1 MEYSDTVCPIDTA
14 AGGYVHYTDSVQ
26 LGCDA
31 ASDQGGYY
39 QVFSIMGQ
47 DSSACPSGS
56 TCPSTDFCPPTA
68 APTPAPTE
76 FPTSAG
82 QSTSEAITFG
92 VSQSLSGLSKTDWDS
107 NEADNLAVF
116 KAATAQLLGCAES
129 NIDNVVVAD
138 SSRRRLIL
146 SDETEKARTLSTSS
160 ITITYD
166 VVLQVASGESSS
178 DAYTAAVNV
187 IVDSTAS
194 GCSTDCL
201 ATVISEVAEA
211 KGVSS
216 ADIVSATVTAV
227 SSSDVGSAMT
237 ITIPA
242 PTASPTA
249 APSDDDTW
257 MTTEVIA
264 GIAGVAVVLVVCC
277 CVSAYMLRL
286 SRKSDVKPD
295 HAQEDTP
302 FVKGGKA
309 QVTEVAPTVDVAK
322 AEEVYEI

>member
-1 MEYSDTVCPIDTA
+1 M
-14 AGGYVHYTDSVQ
+14 
-26 LGCDA
+26 
-31 ASDQGGYY
+31 
-39 QVFSIMGQ
+39 
-47 DSSACPSGS
+47 
-56 TCPSTDFCPPTA
+56 
-68 APTPAPTE
+68 
-76 FPTSAG
+76 
-82 QSTSEAITFG
+82 
-92 VSQSLSGLSKTDWDS
+92 
-107 NEADNLAVF
+107 
-116 KAATAQLLGCAES
+116 
-129 NIDNVVVAD
+129 
-138 SSRRRLIL
+138 
-146 SDETEKARTLSTSS
+146 
-160 ITITYD
+160 
-166 VVLQVASGESSS
+166 
-178 DAYTAAVNV
+178 NV

-277 CVSAYMLRL
+277 WVSASMWGL

-295 HAQEDTP
+295 HAQEETP

-309 QVTEVAPTVDVAK
+309 QVTEVALTVDVAK